1 MVWGAFS
8 RAGKLELQFVSSKMK
23 SADDITILEKSL
35 KPFLAHFEDE
45 NWTFQQDNARIHTS
59 SETSAWFRAENI
71 TVLDWPACSPD
82 LNPMENLWPIMVR
95 RVYAENKHYDTVEQ
109 LKEAIESAWLGV
121 ESHILGNFIESMK
134 RRVFQLIG
142 RSGRLT
148 NY

>member
-8 RAGKLELQFVSSKMK
+8 QAGKLEVQFVSSKMK
-23 SADDITILEKSL
+23 SADYITILEKSL
-35 KPFLAHFEDE
+35 IPFLTHFEDE
-45 NWTFQQDNARIHTS
+45 DWTFQQDNARIHTS
-59 SETSAWFRAENI
+59 SETSAWLCAEKI

-82 LNPMENLWPIMVR
+82 LNPMENLWAIIAR

-109 LKEAIESAWLGV
+109 LKKAIKSAWLGV
-121 ESHILGNFIESMK
+121 ESLILGNLIESMR

-148 NY
+148 DY